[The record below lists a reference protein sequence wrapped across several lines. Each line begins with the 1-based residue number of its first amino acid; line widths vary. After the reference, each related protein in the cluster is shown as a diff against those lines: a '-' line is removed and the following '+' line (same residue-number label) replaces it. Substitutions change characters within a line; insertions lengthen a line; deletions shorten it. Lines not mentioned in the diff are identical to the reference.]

1 MIYSFHLGRFFS
13 YHSPYTLTYIVLS
26 LSNLRFLCK
35 SHTVLNSLLHIISF
49 CDLVSS
55 TLTGYVMVF
64 SRPKKII
71 YKIDFSFFSL
81 IFFLLKFITLC
92 HNLFYHCPHITNNH
106 NILNSWYSL
115 HYLIH
120 FFISI
125 KTFLDS
131 HL

>member
-81 IFFLLKFITLC
+81 IFFLLKFIPSVIIC
-92 HNLFYHCPHITNNH
+92 FIIAHISLTIIIFSIPG
-106 NILNSWYSL
+106 ILY
-115 HYLIH
+115 I
-120 FFISI
+120 ISSI
-125 KTFLDS
+125 FLYR
-131 HL
+131 